1 MENIQEGL
9 KKQVVLQQ
17 LEMLRLRNTSKAFS
31 GTLEFGTTDDN
42 MLHLIWRNEDELAE
56 LKANLTTHE
65 FSIQYTVSGEVKS
78 L

>member
-9 KKQVVLQQ
+9 KKEVVLQQ

-31 GTLEFGTTDDN
+31 GTLEFGTTDEN
-42 MLHLIWRNEDELAE
+42 ELHLIWRNEDEIAQ

-65 FSIQYTVSGEVKS
+65 FTIQYTDAGELKN